1 MSLSGK
7 KKTLQCNI
15 ELYISS
21 FVTFIFKDF
30 AYVHIHMGLPNLDS
44 YISQNDGRIQFV
56 LEKQKL
62 KTKKM
67 MEGTITCSSTSI
79 QT

>member
-1 MSLSGK
+1 
-7 KKTLQCNI
+7 
-15 ELYISS
+15 
-21 FVTFIFKDF
+21 
-30 AYVHIHMGLPNLDS
+30 MGLPNLDS
-44 YISQNDGRIQFV
+44 YICQNDGRIQFV